1 MSSGGSLVKKSE
13 IVVVL
18 TTFPMDADVTTFA
31 STIIREHLSACV
43 TTHPKVQSVYL
54 WEGKIVQEKE
64 QQVVF
69 KTTKDRLEILWNRI
83 RQLHPYEVPEFLVL
97 PIIDGNPAYLN
108 WIRQSTEI
116 SN

>member
-1 MSSGGSLVKKSE
+1 MEKSE
-13 IVVVL
+13 FVVVL
-18 TTFPMDADVTTFA
+18 TTFPMGADVTMFA

-64 QQVVF
+64 QQVVL
-69 KTTKDRLEILWNRI
+69 KTTKDRLDTLWNRI

-97 PIIDGNPAYLN
+97 PIIDGNSDYLN

-116 SN
+116 SE